1 MSGVDAEA
9 LLELTLAFAVTR
21 LPEKL
26 YFPLLGLA
34 PVAAGAGAPADPESA
49 EVFAGQVVGD
59 AVARMAA
66 RVPFRA
72 LCLQQSIAVQRMLRR
87 RGVASAIVFG
97 LRPAGGAG
105 RDDDLAHAWVTVRGS
120 TVSGLIED
128 LESYTVLARYG

>member
-1 MSGVDAEA
+1 MLGVNAEA
-9 LLELTLAFAVTR
+9 FLELTLAFAVTR

-26 YFPLLGLA
+26 YFRLLGLT
-34 PVAAGAGAPADPESA
+34 PVAAGAGAPGDPEGA

-72 LCLQQSIAVQRMLRR
+72 LCLQQSIAVHRMLRR

-105 RDDDLAHAWVTVRGS
+105 RDDLAHAWVTVRGS

-128 LESYTVLARYG
+128 LESYAVLARYG